1 MELKYMNKYIE
12 AVRDLA
18 NEKQPSFDISE
29 ILYNHGC
36 IYLLSKIKGKN
47 KYTDKLK
54 AENLLNKICINERYK
69 ACAAVFREF
78 KENNISC
85 AVIKGA
91 VLSAAAYNNPFCRQS
106 GDIDILINRK
116 DIDNI
121 KEIMLRNGFVQ
132 GKITENG
139 VEPFSRKEI
148 LFQTAMSHQTAP
160 FVKKSNNK
168 ICPYINVD
176 LNFDIMWGESETK
189 ADMEFVL
196 QNTME
201 TAILGVTFNKLSPE
215 MELISLCLHHYK
227 DLNSIY
233 LLYER
238 GLTLSHLC
246 DIYFFIKN
254 CNIDSEAFYNYCLKL
269 NVGKYVYYCLYYTN
283 LIFDDEIIKKYM
295 LLLHSTESDSILNSF
310 GLSDKERQSW
320 DVDFFTRLFDL
331 NIREYLDNTL
341 SKEAL
346 NKIQINQTLM

>member
-47 KYTDKLK
+47 KYTDRLK

-69 ACAAVFREF
+69 TCSAVFREF
-78 KENNISC
+78 KENNISY

-91 VLSAAAYNNPFCRQS
+91 VLSAAAYKNPFCRQS
-106 GDIDILINRK
+106 GDIDILINRR
-116 DIDNI
+116 DIDKI

-160 FVKKSNNK
+160 FVKKTNNK

-215 MELISLCLHHYK
+215 MEFISLCLHHYK

-238 GLTLSHLC
+238 GLTLSHFY
-246 DIYFFIKN
+246 DIYFLAHCKM
-254 CNIDSEAFYNYCLKL
+254 
-269 NVGKYVYYCLYYTN
+269 N
-283 LIFDDEIIKKYM
+283 L
-295 LLLHSTESDSILNSF
+295 
-310 GLSDKERQSW
+310 Q
-320 DVDFFTRLFDL
+320 
-331 NIREYLDNTL
+331 
-341 SKEAL
+341 
-346 NKIQINQTLM
+346 

>member
-47 KYTDKLK
+47 KYTDRLK

-69 ACAAVFREF
+69 TCSAVFREF
-78 KENNISC
+78 KENNISY

-106 GDIDILINRK
+106 GDIDILINRR
-116 DIDNI
+116 DIDKI

-160 FVKKSNNK
+160 FVKKQT
-168 ICPYINVD
+168 I
-176 LNFDIMWGESETK
+176 
-189 ADMEFVL
+189 
-196 QNTME
+196 
-201 TAILGVTFNKLSPE
+201 
-215 MELISLCLHHYK
+215 
-227 DLNSIY
+227 
-233 LLYER
+233 
-238 GLTLSHLC
+238 
-246 DIYFFIKN
+246 
-254 CNIDSEAFYNYCLKL
+254 
-269 NVGKYVYYCLYYTN
+269 KYVHILM
-283 LIFDDEIIKKYM
+283 LI
-295 LLLHSTESDSILNSF
+295 LIL
-310 GLSDKERQSW
+310 
-320 DVDFFTRLFDL
+320 
-331 NIREYLDNTL
+331 I
-341 SKEAL
+341 
-346 NKIQINQTLM
+346 